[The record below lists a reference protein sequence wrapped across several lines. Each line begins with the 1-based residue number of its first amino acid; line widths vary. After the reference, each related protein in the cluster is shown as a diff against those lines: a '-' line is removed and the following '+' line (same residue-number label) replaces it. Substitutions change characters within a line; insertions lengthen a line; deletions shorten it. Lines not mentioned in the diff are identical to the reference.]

1 MAAAETLLL
10 VGGQP
15 VLLDAAE
22 ALLTKRGFS
31 VLAKASSRSGA
42 LAALAKRP
50 TDVVVLD
57 LQMRGS
63 EALDL
68 LSDIRS
74 RYPAIPV
81 LVLAEVAGD
90 ARIQAALAEGAVG
103 YVLKSGQPE
112 DLVTAVRQARRRSV
126 FFPMR
131 SVEPAAA
138 QGPPAGS
145 ELTPRELEILRLVA
159 DGLGNVQ
166 VAQKLWVT
174 EQTVKFHLSNVYRKL
189 GVSNRTE
196 ASRNAQLLGLLTQ
209 VHHASRED
217 SG

>member
-22 ALLTKRGFS
+22 ALLAKRGFS
-31 VLAKASSRSGA
+31 VLAKASSRRAA

-50 TDVVVLD
+50 ADVVVLD
-57 LQMRGS
+57 LQMQGS

-68 LSDIRS
+68 LSDIRGGF
-74 RYPAIPV
+74 PAMPV
-81 LVLAEVAGD
+81 IVLAEVAHD
-90 ARIQAALAEGAVG
+90 PRIQAALAEGAVG

-131 SVEPAAA
+131 SVEPASA
-138 QGPPAGS
+138 QVPPAAS

-159 DGLGNVQ
+159 EGSSNVQ

-174 EQTVKFHLSNVYRKL
+174 EQTVKFHLSNIYRKL

-196 ASRNAQLLGLLTQ
+196 ASRYAQLHGLLTP

-217 SG
+217 AG